1 MCCHLLGVAFLCGD
15 PSRRPTSIYRTTQH
29 SHPPVLLD
37 RRYVLVLVSACR
49 CRPVF
54 EGTADGADSF
64 ASLWA
69 ERVNLLSFFFPIFKL
84 SCSFVTFLSP
94 CHHRVT
100 MSSTTSTNS
109 ISIVSLASHI
119 SQLSAQISS
128 YFSVSPQPEPN
139 FSASSTSVPE
149 TPEYEALRA
158 PLNDAALDLLRL
170 INGPKSTLRSF
181 FFTHY
186 DLAAFQVAI
195 ERRFFNHVPLPVDVT
210 GEKVENGQ
218 KIVHGASAAEIAEK
232 AGMDEDRTARALR
245 LLATQRIFEEVDGEE
260 GRFRH
265 TANSALLAR
274 DEEWNATAAMQ

>member
-1 MCCHLLGVAFLCGD
+1 
-15 PSRRPTSIYRTTQH
+15 
-29 SHPPVLLD
+29 
-37 RRYVLVLVSACR
+37 
-49 CRPVF
+49 
-54 EGTADGADSF
+54 
-64 ASLWA
+64 
-69 ERVNLLSFFFPIFKL
+69 
-84 SCSFVTFLSP
+84 
-94 CHHRVT
+94 

-119 SQLSAQISS
+119 SQLSTQISS

-158 PLNDAALDLLRL
+158 PLNDAAFDLLRL